1 MIVKVIDAAAI
12 TEALAVVTAVGEEWK
27 MRPSW
32 RRGRNG
38 KGGNGPQDDGLS
50 ATSAFFSLASHFM
63 GRGVSKQQ
71 SDGIEVTVYIA
82 ERHRWRR
89 TYENWGQKK
98 SFEMWRRGSKE

>member
-50 ATSAFFSLASHFM
+50 ATSAFFFLSPHISWV
-63 GRGVSKQQ
+63 GESPSNK
-71 SDGIEVTVYIA
+71 VTV
-82 ERHRWRR
+82 
-89 TYENWGQKK
+89 
-98 SFEMWRRGSKE
+98 